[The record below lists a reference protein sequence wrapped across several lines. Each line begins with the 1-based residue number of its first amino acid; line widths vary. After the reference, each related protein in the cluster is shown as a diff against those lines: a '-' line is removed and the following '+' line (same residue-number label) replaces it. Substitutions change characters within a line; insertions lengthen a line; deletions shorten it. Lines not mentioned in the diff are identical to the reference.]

1 MPSRLWASQGWVS
14 PVLLV
19 NGRMAGV
26 WKHEH
31 NGRRVSVEI
40 EPFAKLP
47 RWTRTHIAAEAE
59 RLASF
64 LDGDLALKIQ
74 H

>member
-1 MPSRLWASQGWVS
+1 
-14 PVLLV
+14 
-19 NGRMAGV
+19 MAGV

-64 LDGDLALKIQ
+64 LDGDRALKIQ

>member
-1 MPSRLWASQGWVS
+1 
-14 PVLLV
+14 
-19 NGRMAGV
+19 MAGV
-26 WKHEH
+26 WKYEQKADS
-31 NGRRVSVEI
+31 VAVEI

-64 LDGDLALKIQ
+64 LGSALQ
-74 H
+74 LTLRS